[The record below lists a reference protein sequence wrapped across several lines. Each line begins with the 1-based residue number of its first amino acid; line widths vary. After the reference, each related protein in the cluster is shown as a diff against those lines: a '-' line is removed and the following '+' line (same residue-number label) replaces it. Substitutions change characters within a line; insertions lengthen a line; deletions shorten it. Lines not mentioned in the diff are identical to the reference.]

1 MILFTHFLSEI
12 YYRIIKPNNIL
23 KFQLLHNNKEIILII
38 VKGIRINHHHQR
50 HYFHFFYF
58 LFFQIYLQMILYN

>member
-1 MILFTHFLSEI
+1 MILFTYFLSEI

-23 KFQLLHNNKEIILII
+23 KFQLLYNNKEIILII
-38 VKGIRINHHHQR
+38 VKVIRINHHQR
-50 HYFHFFYF
+50 HYFYFFYF

>member
-1 MILFTHFLSEI
+1 MILFTYFLSEI
-12 YYRIIKPNNIL
+12 YYRTIKPNNIL
-23 KFQLLHNNKEIILII
+23 KFQLLYNNKEIILII
-38 VKGIRINHHHQR
+38 VKGIRINHHQR